1 MENFIQSRAKDDKTQ
16 KSIRGKIKLF
26 IAAQD
31 LQILSYSYDIYSDKE
46 NFITIH
52 GIKSEVYA
60 KDIVFVLR
68 QCKIQTKRSCNCDIW

>member
-1 MENFIQSRAKDDKTQ
+1 MELSTTDSSKWKILYKVGAKDDKKH

-46 NFITIH
+46 NFINT
-52 GIKSEVYA
+52 E
-60 KDIVFVLR
+60 
-68 QCKIQTKRSCNCDIW
+68 